1 MYCNVDTAKAREA
14 AEEVGTESSCE
25 LKTDL
30 SVNNVWHLDSY
41 INTGGR
47 EDIAHSGNRECKWN
61 LLSPGQDCNV
71 KMCSDSSPCFSLYEN
86 FIVLLDR
93 V

>member
-30 SVNNVWHLDSY
+30 SVNNV
-41 INTGGR
+41 
-47 EDIAHSGNRECKWN
+47 
-61 LLSPGQDCNV
+61 
-71 KMCSDSSPCFSLYEN
+71 
-86 FIVLLDR
+86 
-93 V
+93 